1 MTDITSPTIL
11 IVPGLRDHV
20 AAHWQTFL
28 EQKLAN
34 AKSVPRME
42 PDQDKLSCA
51 AWVAELDKSLGDR
64 RARDPRRAQRRR
76 DDVVHWAQRH
86 RRPIAGA
93 LLAAPPDFESPLP
106 EGYPT
111 QQVLRD
117 NGWLPTP
124 RFALPFPTI
133 VGASANDPLGRY
145 ERVEALAQAW
155 GSKLVNLGNV
165 GHLNPASGYGEWP
178 QAEELSGSSRKR
190 ARARD
195 DSGVIGSSGWP
206 PSVWRGAPMS
216 TGRGFCSPLSSRS
229 RRRSSPIIGAD
240 RRCSTRFCSAWRSTP
255 SPPRGRRKPAW
266 TSPRGASCAS
276 AWRCSAR
283 GSPSSRSAASAG
295 TTAR

>member
-1 MTDITSPTIL
+1 MNDISSPTIL

-51 AWVAELDKSLGDR
+51 AWVAELDKSLAAIAGPVILV
-64 RARDPRRAQRRR
+64 AHSAGVMI
-76 DDVVHWAQRH
+76 VVHWAKRH

-124 RFALPFPTI
+124 RFALPFPAI
-133 VGASANDPLGRY
+133 VGASTNDPLGRY
-145 ERVEALAQAW
+145 ERVEALARAW

-178 QAEELSGSSRKR
+178 QAEEFIREL
-190 ARARD
+190 AQ
-195 DSGVIGSSGWP
+195 
-206 PSVWRGAPMS
+206 MS
-216 TGRGFCSPLSSRS
+216 
-229 RRRSSPIIGAD
+229 
-240 RRCSTRFCSAWRSTP
+240 
-255 SPPRGRRKPAW
+255 
-266 TSPRGASCAS
+266 TSPR
-276 AWRCSAR
+276 
-283 GSPSSRSAASAG
+283 
-295 TTAR
+295 